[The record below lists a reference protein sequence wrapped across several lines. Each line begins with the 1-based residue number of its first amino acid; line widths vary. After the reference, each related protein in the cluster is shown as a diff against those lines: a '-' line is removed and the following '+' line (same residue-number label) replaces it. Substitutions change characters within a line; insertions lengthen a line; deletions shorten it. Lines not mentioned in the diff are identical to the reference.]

1 MENKLKELFKNA
13 YSCEPDTIKKL
24 SPEGSNRMYY
34 RLTKANISVVGCIGT
49 SVEENNAFVYI
60 AQHFAEKNLPVPR
73 IINVSSDGIAYLQE
87 DLGDESLYG
96 LIANGRNLGGKYN
109 RDEIE
114 LLKKT
119 ISQLPHFQ
127 FRGAEDFDFNKCFQ
141 CKLMDSS
148 SVMFDLNYFKYCFL
162 KLADIYFDEYKM

>member
-13 YSCEPDTIKKL
+13 YSCEPDSIKKL

-109 RDEIE
+109 RD
-114 LLKKT
+114 
-119 ISQLPHFQ
+119 
-127 FRGAEDFDFNKCFQ
+127 
-141 CKLMDSS
+141 
-148 SVMFDLNYFKYCFL
+148 
-162 KLADIYFDEYKM
+162 